1 MAAAK
6 KGLAPEVKA
15 LVDRAKKDGHVVF
28 SLKLAGVPYIYRS
41 INREEFRELQ
51 QKLADEAEEARVE
64 AVNKKQGL
72 AEDDPKVAEVDA
84 QLEKKAMEI
93 REKGE
98 ERLVEKGLLHPQLSL
113 NTPAGVSTSIADR
126 IMEASAFG
134 SEEEPEM
141 L

>member
-1 MAAAK
+1 MTVTK
-6 KGLAPEVKA
+6 KSLAPEVQA
-15 LVDRAKKDGHVVF
+15 LVDEAKKDGHVVF
-28 SLKLAGVPYIYRS
+28 SLKLAGVAYIYRS
-41 INREEFRELQ
+41 INRQEFRQLQ
-51 QKLADEAEEARVE
+51 QKLADEAEKARIE

-72 AEDDPKVAEVDA
+72 SEDDPKIAEIDA
-84 QLEKKAMEI
+84 QLEKRAMEI

-98 ERLVEKGLLHPQLSL
+98 ERLVEKGLLHPELTS